1 MSRTRSNVIYSD
13 TRDVLCSFQ
22 KHIKHSAIH
31 PEENS
36 IHSFDDVDAQ
46 RDARR
51 RARMARATHAAT
63 TIARA
68 SPRSH
73 IERRRVATTV
83 RGERAPAKTDAR
95 WAPVAPHRAR
105 VVARS
110 EFEERNGGGRGF
122 VGGLLVGGAVFGAL
136 GFLFAPQLSKTL
148 LGGKR
153 ALNKALDEESEDELE
168 ATRQSLNEKIA
179 ALNEAIDNFSD
190 QAESGM
196 EKNVSNLNKEL
207 NGMAPESTA
216 TEGAPRD
223 VRGQKLSLITRS
235 RAEDTFNCFNQED
248 CTPKHSNQSLTFFH
262 RVNASLSCGSSRRG
276 IRGRREAPCEDVT
289 AKHNLQPVVLHER
302 RRFALFFRPFAV
314 FTATIFLR
322 ASSLFRLA
330 LRLFVRRRSV
340 SSNIRRRVRVKP
352 RGVFRHAHVH
362 CRPKFRPNLDSFRA
376 SILAIP
382 VRRRV
387 LYPVRVASVVGVHR
401 QRVRQTGRSH
411 ALRRHRRHDVRPLS
425 RAHDV
430 TRHAHSVHAVPRDER
445 VQRLRLVPSQR
456 RARRSRRAQTKVSR
470 VVSIHREL
478 TGDDARGRERRFV
491 ERVFDGERD
500 LLPAASRAVAGGSDF
515 IGRRARDGRDDD
527 ADDDA
532 REERREETRAG
543 AMRRHHRA
551 TGGRLESS
559 NAASARV

>member
-13 TRDVLCSFQ
+13 TRDILCSFQ
-22 KHIKHSAIH
+22 NDIKHSAIH

-216 TEGAPRD
+216 TEG
-223 VRGQKLSLITRS
+223 G
-235 RAEDTFNCFNQED
+235 
-248 CTPKHSNQSLTFFH
+248 
-262 RVNASLSCGSSRRG
+262 
-276 IRGRREAPCEDVT
+276 
-289 AKHNLQPVVLHER
+289 
-302 RRFALFFRPFAV
+302 
-314 FTATIFLR
+314 
-322 ASSLFRLA
+322 
-330 LRLFVRRRSV
+330 
-340 SSNIRRRVRVKP
+340 
-352 RGVFRHAHVH
+352 
-362 CRPKFRPNLDSFRA
+362 
-376 SILAIP
+376 
-382 VRRRV
+382 
-387 LYPVRVASVVGVHR
+387 
-401 QRVRQTGRSH
+401 
-411 ALRRHRRHDVRPLS
+411 
-425 RAHDV
+425 
-430 TRHAHSVHAVPRDER
+430 
-445 VQRLRLVPSQR
+445 
-456 RARRSRRAQTKVSR
+456 
-470 VVSIHREL
+470 
-478 TGDDARGRERRFV
+478 
-491 ERVFDGERD
+491 
-500 LLPAASRAVAGGSDF
+500 AA
-515 IGRRARDGRDDD
+515 
-527 ADDDA
+527 
-532 REERREETRAG
+532 
-543 AMRRHHRA
+543 
-551 TGGRLESS
+551 
-559 NAASARV
+559 